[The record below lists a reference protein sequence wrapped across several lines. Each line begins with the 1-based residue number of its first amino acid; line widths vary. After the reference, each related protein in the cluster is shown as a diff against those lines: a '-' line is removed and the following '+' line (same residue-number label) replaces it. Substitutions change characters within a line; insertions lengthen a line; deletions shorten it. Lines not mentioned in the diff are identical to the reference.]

1 MYQEQKLVGTVTN
14 LPYEKSVLKFEEN
27 GKYGLIDFEGNIIAK
42 AIYEEIASVRY
53 KEGEILAKK
62 DGKYGVLNNKGVEL
76 ISFEYEE
83 IEADKYYRNGNYSES
98 GYIVK
103 SKTQDGYRYGYV
115 DSKWKEILK
124 TEYTDLH
131 RILEIDSNDVYI
143 IASKNG
149 RYGVIKNS
157 DVKIDFIY
165 QTVEYSKEADLYAVQ
180 RTGQYGVLN
189 IDGKTIVDIE
199 YKGIKFNGLYILAE
213 TQTEE
218 AYFDKK
224 GEKVEGK
231 YTGIIEATDAKSYI
245 TIDSNNL
252 YGIANEK
259 GEEVV
264 KNEYLYIEYAFN
276 RFFVAY
282 KEGKGLGVIDK
293 DGNVVVDFKYDVLS
307 KVGEHPL
314 LKGKNM
320 EKNTTTVYSKDMNEI
335 VTLES
340 SILDIHNDY
349 VEIFSRK
356 SATFVDIF
364 GEKKEAKEVLKNN
377 KLFAACKDGKWGF
390 LDKDGNVKID
400 YIYDFVTE
408 FNSYGFAG
416 VEKNGKWGIINEDGN
431 MTCECMYEF
440 DYEEEVI
447 RPMFINKYYKTYTEN
462 NEIYYSDEVQIYK

>member
-1 MYQEQKLVGTVTN
+1 MKEIENLGLCISTN
-14 LPYEKSVLKFEEN
+14 SDNL
-27 GKYGLIDFEGNIIAK
+27 YGL
-42 AIYEEIASVRY
+42 V
-53 KEGEILAKK
+53 
-62 DGKYGVLNNKGVEL
+62 NK
-76 ISFEYEE
+76 
-83 IEADKYYRNGNYSES
+83 
-98 GYIVK
+98 
-103 SKTQDGYRYGYV
+103 
-115 DSKWKEILK
+115 
-124 TEYTDLH
+124 
-131 RILEIDSNDVYI
+131 
-143 IASKNG
+143 
-149 RYGVIKNS
+149 
-157 DVKIDFIY
+157 
-165 QTVEYSKEADLYAVQ
+165 
-180 RTGQYGVLN
+180 
-189 IDGKTIVDIE
+189 DGKTIIE
-199 YKGIKFNGLYILAE
+199 NSYLYMDHL
-213 TQTEE
+213 
-218 AYFDKK
+218 FDK
-224 GEKVEGK
+224 
-231 YTGIIEATDAKSYI
+231 Y
-245 TIDSNNL
+245 
-252 YGIANEK
+252 
-259 GEEVV
+259 
-264 KNEYLYIEYAFN
+264 
-276 RFFVAY
+276 FVAN
-282 KEGKGLGVIDK
+282 KQGNGVIDK
-293 DGNVVVDFKYDVLS
+293 DNNVIVDFKYDVLS

-390 LDKDGNVKID
+390 VDKDGNVKID

-462 NEIYYSDEVQIYK
+462 NEIYYSDEV

>member
-1 MYQEQKLVGTVTN
+1 M
-14 LPYEKSVLKFEEN
+14 
-27 GKYGLIDFEGNIIAK
+27 
-42 AIYEEIASVRY
+42 
-53 KEGEILAKK
+53 
-62 DGKYGVLNNKGVEL
+62 
-76 ISFEYEE
+76 
-83 IEADKYYRNGNYSES
+83 
-98 GYIVK
+98 
-103 SKTQDGYRYGYV
+103 
-115 DSKWKEILK
+115 
-124 TEYTDLH
+124 
-131 RILEIDSNDVYI
+131 
-143 IASKNG
+143 
-149 RYGVIKNS
+149 
-157 DVKIDFIY
+157 
-165 QTVEYSKEADLYAVQ
+165 Q

-462 NEIYYSDEVQIYK
+462 NEIYYSDEV